1 MSNPPRVRHISE
13 CFIKPQHALEESKR
27 PFYLTP
33 WDLNLLNANY
43 IQKGLLF
50 TKSPAAD
57 DREDSIKTLLGRL
70 KRSLSVTLVDFYPL
84 AGRLVTKKGE
94 NPPSCLISVDC
105 AGGPGA
111 RFIHAALDMTIS
123 DILSP
128 VDVPSVVQSFFDH
141 DRALNYDGQTMP
153 LLSIQVTELEDGI
166 FLGCSMN
173 HCIADGT
180 SYWHFFNTWS
190 EIFQAE
196 GHNISV
202 TRPPILDRW
211 FPEGYGPIINLPFTD
226 QDEFISRIEA
236 PKLRDRM
243 FHFTS
248 ESIARLKANANAE
261 YNTNEISSFQSLS
274 ALVWRCITRA
284 RRLPMIRLLWELAS
298 MVAGVATAGE
308 LFEQSLG
315 WAAWQLHQAVVNHTD
330 KMVCEFLDAW
340 LQSPSVSRVGRFLDQ
355 YSVRIGSSPRFNM
368 YGNEFGMGKAVALR
382 SGFANKLNGT
392 VSSYPGYEGGGS
404 IDLEVCL
411 PPDSMSVLESDEEF
425 MDAVSV
431 SHSDL
436 YL

>member
-180 SYWHFFNTWS
+180 SYWHFFNNWS

-196 GHNISV
+196 GNKVSI
-202 TRPPILDRW
+202 TRPPILIDG
-211 FPEGYGPIINLPFTD
+211 FLMGYGPIINLPFTD

-284 RRLPMIRLLWELAS
+284 RGPPHDQVTRCWFATNNRSRLDPPLSPDYFGNSLHA
-298 MVAGVATAGE
+298 VAGVATAV
-308 LFEQSLG
+308 SL
-315 WAAWQLHQAVVNHTD
+315 
-330 KMVCEFLDAW
+330 
-340 LQSPSVSRVGRFLDQ
+340 VSNMLGFSTIRCMM
-355 YSVRIGSSPRFNM
+355 GSSPRFNM
-368 YGNEFGMGKAVALR
+368 YGNEFGMGKAIALR
-382 SGFANKLNGT
+382 SGYANKVDGK

-411 PPDSMSVLESDEEF
+411 PADSMCVLESDEEF
-425 MDAVSV
+425 MNAVSV
-431 SHSDL
+431 FHQPHWFGRPCNS
-436 YL
+436 